1 MQLYRF
7 ATSGYD
13 SDEEIWLGRDEPIK
27 DFKQAVVDS
36 ILKCHEG
43 WSERNLAKVFTI
55 WGSLLPDVCDILCRD
70 YPEYL
75 TLSGEDKLVSIENAA
90 TRDSF
95 DKWEKKD
102 KRILESLR
110 GRSPEELSSLLKMSL
125 NPDDWEVDMFEF
137 GCQDDT

>member
-70 YPEYL
+70 HGFMYIEPTCTVIADTY
-75 TLSGEDKLVSIENAA
+75 TGYEDMCKEIDKYVLPIE
-90 TRDSF
+90 
-95 DKWEKKD
+95 
-102 KRILESLR
+102 
-110 GRSPEELSSLLKMSL
+110 
-125 NPDDWEVDMFEF
+125 
-137 GCQDDT
+137 

>member
-1 MQLYRF
+1 MSYIRNPVYMFTGSTGQFEDDDTICVSLPRGEF
-7 ATSGYD
+7 RNNPDGA
-13 SDEEIWLGRDEPIK
+13 
-27 DFKQAVVDS
+27 DFRR
-36 ILKCHEG
+36 IEL
-43 WSERNLAKVFTI
+43 LAAALVFL
-55 WGSLLPDVCDILCRD
+55 SRD